1 VGDVIIS
8 EATLP
13 MKGIASMDELSLFSL
28 ALGLAKPW
36 KVADLK
42 FSKEDGRLDLWLD
55 FAKGAKFPCPSCPD
69 TPEGEVHDTQDRTWR
84 HLNFFQYETY
94 LHARVP
100 RIRCGTCGVKQV
112 EVPWA
117 RPGSGFTLLFELLV
131 LSLSREMSV
140 AAVAELTSEHANRL
154 WRILGHYVERA
165 RQEVDLDGFKRL
177 GIDEFSLRKGQV
189 YMTAFSDLDAS
200 RVVFLAEGRKKGV
213 VGEFIEDLET
223 RGVDPGQI
231 EVVCCDM
238 WDPYLNG
245 IGTHL
250 HEARVVFDRF
260 HVMAQ
265 MNMALETVRRREQ
278 QENVVLKKSRFLWLK
293 NPANLT
299 TGQEARLKS
308 LKRLDLKTARA
319 YQIKLALAR
328 FWEFRHPGR
337 AIAYLR
343 RWYYWATHSRLEP
356 VIRAARTIK
365 CYWKGVVSYLD
376 ARVTNGVVEGL
387 NSKIKTAMK
396 RAYGFKHVEYLRT
409 IVYLIAGRLTFNYP
423 Q

>member
-1 VGDVIIS
+1 MIIS
-8 EATLP
+8 EAIVP

-28 ALGLAKPW
+28 ALGLTKPW
-36 KVADLK
+36 KVAEIK
-42 FSKEDGRLDLWLD
+42 FSKEEGRLDLWLD
-55 FAKGAKFPCPSCPD
+55 FAKGAKFPCSSCAD

-112 EVPWA
+112 KVPWA
-117 RPGSGFTLLFELLV
+117 RPGSGFTLLFELLI

-165 RQEVDLDGFKRL
+165 RGEVDQSRFEQL
-177 GIDEFSLRKGQV
+177 GIDEFSLRKGHV

-200 RVVFLAEGRKKGV
+200 RVVFLAEGGKKGV
-213 VGEFIEDLET
+213 VDEFVKDLQARE
-223 RGVDPGQI
+223 VDPAQI
-231 EVVCCDM
+231 RVVCCDM

-250 HEARVVFDRF
+250 HEALVVFDRF

-265 MNMALETVRRREQ
+265 MNMAVETVRRQEQ
-278 QENVVLKKSRFLWLK
+278 AENAALKKSRFLWLK

-299 TGQEARLKS
+299 SGQEARLEA
-308 LKRLDLKTARA
+308 LKRLDLKTTRA

-328 FWEFRHPGR
+328 FWELRQPDR
-337 AIAYLR
+337 AIAYLK

-365 CYWKGVVSYLD
+365 RYWKGVVGYLN

-396 RAYGFKHVEYLRT
+396 RAYGFKQVDYLRT
-409 IVYLIAGRLTFNYP
+409 IVYLVAGRLTFNYP
-423 Q
+423 H